1 MYRLNIKIKELHNLR
16 ELTNFIRNQKIKLVL
31 FGEYHGFVNQID
43 VQKAI
48 IKKVKP
54 YFFLYEMLEEK
65 KILNDREANKFLSTP
80 DKDDFSVVS
89 NYSQLKPI
97 IRLCRRFGLPIIGC
111 DIKNMCIK
119 DKNWSKMSHKERIA
133 TFSNEEGERMENKRE
148 LRQAKVINEYT
159 SKGLVFAV
167 LGTYHA
173 RRNSLVLSKLRE
185 KQAIVIRPAFKW
197 KERFN
202 HKEKFKDSEISY
214 IVKLINKVS

>member
-119 DKNWSKMSHKERIA
+119 NKNWSKMSHKERIA
-133 TFSNEEGERMENKRE
+133 TFSDEEAEIITRKRE

-159 SKGLVFAV
+159 SKDLTFVLLGNYHLRKNSGLW
-167 LGTYHA
+167 
-173 RRNSLVLSKLRE
+173 RKL
-185 KQAIVIRPAFKW
+185 KQKKVIVIRPEFKW
-197 KERFN
+197 KEKFN
-202 HKEKFKDSEISY
+202 DKNKFKDSEVSYNIKYISH
-214 IVKLINKVS
+214 

>member
-65 KILNDREANKFLSTP
+65 KILNDREANKFLRTP

-119 DKNWSKMSHKERIA
+119 NKNWSKMSHKERIA
-133 TFSNEEGERMENKRE
+133 TFSDEEAEIITRKRE

-159 SKGLVFAV
+159 SKDLTFVLLGNYHLRKNSGLW
-167 LGTYHA
+167 
-173 RRNSLVLSKLRE
+173 RKL
-185 KQAIVIRPAFKW
+185 KQKKVIVIRPEFKW
-197 KERFN
+197 KEKFN
-202 HKEKFKDSEISY
+202 DKNKFKDSEVSYNIKYISH
-214 IVKLINKVS
+214 